1 MENTEERSMLLLEF
15 VKLVTALANLVSVVI
30 KLISEFK
37 HSELPMTKVTSV
49 SLQNHKSSHPDQG

>member
-37 HSELPMTKVTSV
+37 H
-49 SLQNHKSSHPDQG
+49 NKSSHPDQG